1 MRKKAELRKLL
12 SKAGVDAILVTD
24 PVNVRYLSGFT
35 GTSGF
40 LIISQKHTVLCTDFR
55 YKEQVKHEVSGFSVV
70 IEDSERTGEIR
81 DICKERGIKKLG
93 FEAHNVTYD
102 FHKRLMNKKVKL
114 TPLNKTVE
122 ELRIVKVPDE
132 LKFIRI
138 AVKRAETAF
147 RKLLPHIKAGAK
159 ELKLAVMLEEFIKK
173 EGCKTLPFGVI
184 LASGS
189 MSALPHAQ
197 PGNKTLKKG
206 DLVVIDWGGECEGYF
221 SDMTRTLLIKG
232 RNMDRQ
238 KEIYYTV
245 LEAQKRALNAVKP
258 GAATADIDA
267 AARDYIDAKG
277 HGDFFGHGTGH
288 GVGLEVHE
296 SPGLSW
302 RSKEKI
308 RENMVFTV
316 EPGIYRPDIGGVRIE
331 DMVVCGKGKPEL
343 LTTLPK
349 KLKIIER

>member
-1 MRKKAELRKLL
+1 MRKKAELRKQL
-12 SKAGVDAILVTD
+12 SNAGVDAILVTD

-35 GTSGF
+35 GSSGY
-40 LIISQKHTVLCTDFR
+40 LIISQKHAVLGTDFR
-55 YKEQVKHEVSGFSVV
+55 YQEQVKHEVSGFSVV

-93 FEAHNVTYD
+93 FEARHVTYD
-102 FHKRLMNKKVKL
+102 LHKRLINKKIKL
-114 TPLNKTVE
+114 APLDKTVE
-122 ELRIVKVPDE
+122 DLRIIKTDEE
-132 LKFIRI
+132 LKYIKI

-147 RKLLPHIKAGAK
+147 RKLLPHIKAGAE
-159 ELKLAVMLEEFIKK
+159 ELKLAVMLEDFIRK
-173 EGCKTLPFGVI
+173 EGCKTLPFAVI

-189 MSALPHAQ
+189 MSALPHAR

-245 LEAQKRALNAVKP
+245 LEAQKRALNTVKA
-258 GAATADIDA
+258 GATTAEVDA
-267 AARDYIDAKG
+267 AARDFIEAKG

-288 GVGLEVHE
+288 GVGLAVHE
-296 SPGLSW
+296 EPGLSW

-308 RENMVFTV
+308 MEDMVFTI
-316 EPGIYRPDIGGVRIE
+316 EPGIYRPEIGGVRIE
-331 DMVVCGKGKPEL
+331 DMVVCRKGKAEL

-349 KLKIIER
+349 NLKIIER